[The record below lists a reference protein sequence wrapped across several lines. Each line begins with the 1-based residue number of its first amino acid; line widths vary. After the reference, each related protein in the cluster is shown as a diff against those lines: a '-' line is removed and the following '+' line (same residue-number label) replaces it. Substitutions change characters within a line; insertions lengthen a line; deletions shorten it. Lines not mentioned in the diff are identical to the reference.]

1 MQFTSLFSILSLFSA
16 FAIATPGGKD
26 KTCYCPPKGS
36 KGSKGSKS
44 NANCIEFG
52 KGGKGKDKDELEC
65 FTGKGKDKNCC
76 YKIRN

>member
-1 MQFTSLFSILSLFSA
+1 MQFSSLLSILSLLSA

-36 KGSKGSKS
+36 KGVKS
-44 NANCIEFG
+44 NANCIEAS
-52 KGGKGKDKDELEC
+52 GKDKKNLEC
-65 FTGKGKDKNCC
+65 STGKGKDKNCC